1 MKFYFSGVSG
11 TSEYRMLDEAKVRHV
26 LVDQFDL
33 PNVPRGREGV
43 ALDSGAYRAGKK
55 NLRLNVDDYIRV
67 IRDSGPFDF
76 IVSLDVIG
84 DPASSRD
91 NWEAMKR
98 AGVRALPVWQ
108 WGAAPEDELKA
119 YLDEAQVVGIG
130 GLATSMRNK
139 DARMLDELTAICE
152 SFPDRLHIFGMNWL
166 RAIELLKDKVYSADS
181 SKWLDGARYS
191 HVIFTNTRT
200 GHLSQAPAKA
210 LNLTLDRSERCILS
224 ARNLEEYIS
233 RTPAQ
238 EKAA

>member
-11 TSEYRMLDEAKVRHV
+11 ASEYRMLAEAGVRHI
-26 LVDQFDL
+26 LVDQFDMY
-33 PNVPRGREGV
+33 NIPRGRECV

-55 NLRLNVDDYIRV
+55 NLNLNVGDYIRI

-84 DPASSRD
+84 DPARSRD

-119 YLDEAQVVGIG
+119 YLDEAQIVGIG
-130 GLATSMRNK
+130 GLAVSMRNK

-166 RAIELLKDKVYSADS
+166 RAIEQLKDKVYSADS

-210 LNLTLDRSERCILS
+210 LSLTLDRSERCVLS
-224 ARNLEEYIS
+224 ARNLEEYVS